1 MLARYQ
7 DNIRCGVGGIAP
19 FAKSPPL
26 PDPGVLVSVAFTL
39 GIERYRWPKDLPKV
53 NAKSGSSCESQK
65 LPVLPPDFVPPY
77 VVADTG
83 ANPFQYGNQ
92 GILLNSAGLKEWL
105 FGQLGGVPRNTS
117 QMGMP
122 G

>member
-1 MLARYQ
+1 M
-7 DNIRCGVGGIAP
+7 
-19 FAKSPPL
+19 
-26 PDPGVLVSVAFTL
+26 DPGVLVNVAFTL
-39 GIERYRWPKDLPKV
+39 GIDRYRYRWNLPKV
-53 NAKSGSSCESQK
+53 GAKGGPQCMGLPYIGFGNKSKYLVTDVGS
-65 LPVLPPDFVPPY
+65 
-77 VVADTG
+77 
-83 ANPFQYGNQ
+83 NPWQYGNQ

>member
-1 MLARYQ
+1 M
-7 DNIRCGVGGIAP
+7 
-19 FAKSPPL
+19 
-26 PDPGVLVSVAFTL
+26 
-39 GIERYRWPKDLPKV
+39 

-65 LPVLPPDFVPPY
+65 LPVLPPDFIPPY
-77 VVADTG
+77 VLSDTG